1 MADLRGFNAND
12 VAPSTFEP
20 IPAGRYLAV
29 ITESDMRPN
38 KAGTGEYLQLTFE
51 IIEGQYKGR
60 LLWTRLN
67 IVHPNATAAA
77 IARAE
82 LASICRAVGVM
93 APQDS
98 TELHNLPLVVNVQL
112 KRRDDTG
119 ELTNHIKGYAPKAPL
134 NGTPAAGKATDA
146 TAEKTTTPPWKR

>member
-29 ITESDMRPN
+29 ITDSEMRPN
-38 KAGTGEYLQLTFE
+38 KAGSGEYLQLTFE
-51 IIEGQYKGR
+51 IIEGQYQGR

-98 TELHNLPLVVNVQL
+98 VELHNLPLVITVQL
-112 KRRDDTG
+112 QRRADTG
-119 ELTNHIKGYAPKAPL
+119 ELTNRIRGYAPKASL
-134 NGTPAAGKATDA
+134 NGTPTTEKAT
-146 TAEKTTTPPWKR
+146 EKTNTPPWKR

>member
-1 MADLRGFNAND
+1 MADLHGFNANEI
-12 VAPSTFEP
+12 APSGFEP

-29 ITESDMRPN
+29 ITESEIRPN

-51 IIEGQYKGR
+51 IIEGPHKGR
-60 LLWTRLN
+60 LLWARLN
-67 IVHPNATAAA
+67 IVNPNATAAA

-98 TELHNLPLVVNVQL
+98 TELHNLPLVVTVQL
-112 KRRDDTG
+112 QRRNDTG
-119 ELTNHIKGYAPKAPL
+119 ELTNRIRGYAPKATL
-134 NGTPAAGKATDA
+134 NGTPNVEKL
-146 TAEKTTTPPWKR
+146 AEKTTTPPWKR